1 MSSLPPPPQLAAL
14 LARAAAAG
22 VPTVRQAPCAHPD
35 DGARFFAETVRG
47 TILPRTLSFFC
58 DGLLRVRANAKGGA
72 LLSVGEAAAG
82 ASMRPLR
89 PEDLESLSGLLR
101 RAFGEGGVV
110 SVTAAPTSIRPS
122 TSQVGIPGDVLLAA
136 FGQAQPP
143 LAVADR
149 LSVLIEA
156 ARDVTLAI
164 LRGDGGEEILDAS
177 FESVHQARGV
187 VAELFE
193 AFSAPDFPMDAEHLL
208 AIYPDTLPD
217 FVACF
222 HRNDADL
229 TALVIHRDATEEVM
243 EFWASLAG

>member
-22 VPTVRQAPCAHPD
+22 VPTVRQVPCAHPD

-58 DGLLRVRANAKGGA
+58 DDLLRVRANAKGGT
-72 LLSVGEAAAG
+72 LLSVGEGAAG

-89 PEDLESLSGLLR
+89 PEDLQSLSELLR
-101 RAFGEGGVV
+101 RAFAEGGVV
-110 SVTAAPTSIRPS
+110 SVTAAPARIRPS

-143 LAVADR
+143 LAAEDR
-149 LSVLIEA
+149 LSVLVEA
-156 ARDVTLAI
+156 AQDVTLAI
-164 LRGDGGEEILDAS
+164 FRAEGGEEILDAS
-177 FESVHQARGV
+177 FEAVHQARIV

-193 AFSAPDFPMDAEHLL
+193 AFSASDCPMDAEHLL
-208 AIYPDTLPD
+208 AIYPDDLPD
-217 FVACF
+217 FAACF
-222 HRNDADL
+222 HRSEADI

-243 EFWASLAG
+243 EFWASLGG